1 MNPSTIYKCLSENE
15 YLMKIYIV
23 QSLLGVFALDE
34 KGELVDYI
42 RFPKDI
48 DKTVERM
55 SDHGLTEE
63 EHQLLKKL
71 EKKGYEFISSKKT
84 DEYEYELNNLG
95 ELSFR
100 EKFRHI
106 AKKLGFS
113 DVELNRLITDI
124 GIELTKRRTKET
136 VKKDKI
142 IIQAVDAIDEID
154 KSLNIFT
161 ARLREWYGLHF
172 PEMDRLI
179 EKHEKFAKIVSEYGL
194 RDKIKEKELS
204 NLKGISMG
212 IDLSEKDETILKEY
226 ATKIKEL
233 YKLREHIEKYVD
245 YVMKEIAPNLKEL
258 AGPLLAA
265 RLIALTGGLDKLAR
279 KPSSTIQ
286 LLGAEKA
293 LFRYLRGRG
302 RSPKYGL
309 LFTHPFIQNAP
320 VNKKGKVAR
329 VLASKLSIA
338 VKMDYY
344 GKKDR
349 SKELKKDLEERI
361 KKIMAE

>member
-1 MNPSTIYKCLSENE
+1 
-15 YLMKIYIV
+15 MKVYII

-34 KGELVDYI
+34 KGELLDHIPY
-42 RFPKDI
+42 PKNI
-48 DKTVERM
+48 DKIVEKM
-55 SDHGLTEE
+55 SDQNLTKEE
-63 EHQLLKKL
+63 NELLKKL
-71 EKKGYEFISSKKT
+71 KKKGYNEFISSKKT
-84 DEYEYELNNLG
+84 DEYEFELDNPG
-95 ELSFR
+95 EKSFR
-100 EKFRHI
+100 EKFRQI

-113 DVELNRLITDI
+113 DVELNQFLTNI

-136 VKKDKI
+136 VKKDKV

-154 KSLNIFT
+154 KSLNIFI

-194 RDKIKEKELS
+194 RNKIKEKELS
-204 NLKGISMG
+204 ELKETSMG

-233 YKLREHIEKYVD
+233 YKVREHIEKYVD
-245 YVMKEIAPNLKEL
+245 HVMKEVAPNLREL

-265 RLIALTGGLDKLAR
+265 RLIALTGGLDKLAK

-309 LFTHPFIQNAP
+309 LFTHPSIQNAP
-320 VNKKGKVAR
+320 ANKRGKLAR

-338 VKMDYY
+338 VKIDYY
-344 GKKDR
+344 GKRDR
-349 SKELKKDLEERI
+349 SKELRKDLDERI